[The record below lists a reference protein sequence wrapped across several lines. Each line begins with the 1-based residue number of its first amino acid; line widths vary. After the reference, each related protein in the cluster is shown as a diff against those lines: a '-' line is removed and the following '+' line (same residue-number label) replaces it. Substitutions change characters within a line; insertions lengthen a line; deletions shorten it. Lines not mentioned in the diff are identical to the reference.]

1 MKKKSNVEKLLEY
14 EISLKKLEEEL
25 MKLKV
30 ADKEQEVLIKN
41 LTEDLKQSQM
51 EITRMKE
58 EEKNYK
64 QLTKNLKAHLNSL
77 NKPNRSALRKVLTTG
92 ASLEY

>member
-1 MKKKSNVEKLLEY
+1 
-14 EISLKKLEEEL
+14 

-77 NKPNRSALRKVLTTG
+77 NKPNRSALRKVINITSQAFKRIHKEIKNERGGKEAHTINQTG
-92 ASLEY
+92 AH